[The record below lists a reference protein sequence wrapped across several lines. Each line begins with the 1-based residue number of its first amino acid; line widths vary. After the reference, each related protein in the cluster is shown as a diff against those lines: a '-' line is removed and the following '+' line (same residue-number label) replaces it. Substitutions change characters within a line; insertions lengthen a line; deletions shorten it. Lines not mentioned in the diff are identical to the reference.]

1 MTRKSQIAVIGMRI
15 FGLGTAKALMQAGIP
30 VCAIDRDESIIE
42 AIKDQVTTALI
53 LDTTREE
60 GLREAEINTMDA
72 VVVAIGDG
80 DVQSSILTTALLKQL
95 GVRLIISR
103 AVNDLHAR
111 ILKQVGADLVVT
123 PEQDMGAR
131 LAQRL
136 AHPAILDFIPLPDHY
151 CIAKLPAPQPFFGHT
166 LAQLHVRKTYDIT
179 VLGIERPRD
188 PEATATGSPTELL
201 AGFQLTV
208 SRDSRVILDID
219 PEKEHF
225 LPGDRLLVLGS
236 ETAVTALTEL

>member
-1 MTRKSQIAVIGMRI
+1 MSRKSQIAVIGMRI
-15 FGLGTAKALMQAGIP
+15 FGLGTAKALMQAGIS

-103 AVNDLHAR
+103 AVNALHAR

-123 PEQDMGAR
+123 PEQDSGAR

-136 AHPAILDFIPLPDHY
+136 AHPAILDFISQPPCVH
-151 CIAKLPAPQPFFGHT
+151 AAP
-166 LAQLHVRKTYDIT
+166 
-179 VLGIERPRD
+179 PR
-188 PEATATGSPTELL
+188 GRHR
-201 AGFQLTV
+201 
-208 SRDSRVILDID
+208 SR
-219 PEKEHF
+219 
-225 LPGDRLLVLGS
+225 G
-236 ETAVTALTEL
+236 

>member
-1 MTRKSQIAVIGMRI
+1 MSRKSQIAVIGMRI
-15 FGLGTAKALMQAGIP
+15 FGLGTARALMQAGIS
-30 VCAIDRDESIIE
+30 VCAIDRDEAIIE

-103 AVNDLHAR
+103 AVNALHAR

-123 PEQDMGAR
+123 PEQDSGAR

-151 CIAKLPAPQPFFGHT
+151 CIAKLPAPQPFFGHS
-166 LAQLHVRKTYDIT
+166 LSQLHVRKTYDIT

-188 PEATATGSPTELL
+188 PKSTGAQTELL

-208 SRDSRVILDID
+208 DRDSRIILDID
-219 PEKEHF
+219 PEKELF
-225 LPGDRLLVLGS
+225 LPGDRLLVMGS